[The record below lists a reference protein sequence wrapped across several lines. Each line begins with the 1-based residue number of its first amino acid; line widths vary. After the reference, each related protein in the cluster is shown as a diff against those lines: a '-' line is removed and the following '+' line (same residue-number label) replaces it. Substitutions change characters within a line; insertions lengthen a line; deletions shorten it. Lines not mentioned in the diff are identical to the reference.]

1 MSKGR
6 YLFLAFVAVLAMF
19 PVLVLQTALADKGP
33 PRTGWM
39 EQFTVIDNPLPA
51 PRVPLL
57 NGAGSQVFLSDFK
70 GKVVLVNFWATWCA
84 PCVRE
89 MPGIDKL
96 QAKLGGKDFT
106 VVAVNEDRGGV
117 ARAKPFLEKL
127 GTTNLAIY
135 VDSKMAMMRAFKVRG
150 LPSSFLLDR
159 EGRIVGKLEG
169 IAEWDTP
176 EVEDLIRYYTEQ
188 TTSAQTPPKPA
199 ISG

>member
-1 MSKGR
+1 MVM
-6 YLFLAFVAVLAMF
+6 L

-39 EQFTVIDNPLPA
+39 EQFTVSDNPLPV
-51 PRVPLL
+51 PQVPLL
-57 NGAGSQVFLSDFK
+57 NGAGTQIFLSDFK

-106 VVAVNEDRGGV
+106 IVAVNEDRGGV
-117 ARAKPFLEKL
+117 ASAKPFLEKL
-127 GTTNLAIY
+127 GTTNLALY

-150 LPSSFLLDR
+150 LPTSFLLDR

-169 IAEWDTP
+169 IAEWDAP
-176 EVEDLIRYYTEQ
+176 EVEDLIRHYTKQ
-188 TTSAQTPPKPA
+188 TTSAQTLTKTA

>member
-19 PVLVLQTALADKGP
+19 PVLVLQTTLADKGP
-33 PRTGWM
+33 PRIGWM
-39 EQFTVIDNPLPA
+39 EQFTVIDSPLPA
-51 PRVPLL
+51 PRVPLT
-57 NGAGSQVFLSDFK
+57 NGEGSQVFLADFK

-106 VVAVNEDRGGV
+106 VVAVNEDRGGA
-117 ARAKPFLEKL
+117 ARARPFIERL
-127 GTTNLAIY
+127 GMTHLALY
-135 VDSKMAMMRAFKVRG
+135 VDSKMAMMRAFKVNG
-150 LPSSFLLDR
+150 LPTSFLLDR

-176 EVEDLIRYYTEQ
+176 EVENLIRHYTKQ
-188 TTSAQTPPKPA
+188 RTSAETSPGPA

>member
-117 ARAKPFLEKL
+117 ASAKPFLKKL
-127 GTTNLAIY
+127 GTTNLALY

-150 LPSSFLLDR
+150 LPTSFLLDR

-176 EVEDLIRYYTEQ
+176 EVEGLIRYYTKQ
-188 TTSAQTPPKPA
+188 TTSAQTPPKTA

>member
-1 MSKGR
+1 MVRRFTLIGI
-6 YLFLAFVAVLAMF
+6 LTFLNVLLSVFVNGGFANGLPLIEIPVKPQAPAMQ
-19 PVLVLQTALADKGP
+19 LQTYEGKPFDLADHRG
-33 PRTGWM
+33 
-39 EQFTVIDNPLPA
+39 
-51 PRVPLL
+51 RV
-57 NGAGSQVFLSDFK
+57 
-70 GKVVLVNFWATWCA
+70 VVVNFWATWCA

-117 ARAKPFLEKL
+117 ASAKQFLEKL
-127 GTTNLAIY
+127 GTTNLALY

-150 LPSSFLLDR
+150 LPTSFLLDR

-176 EVEDLIRYYTEQ
+176 EAEDLIRYYTKQ
-188 TTSAQTPPKPA
+188 TTSAQTLPKTA

>member
-1 MSKGR
+1 LSKGR
-6 YLFLAFVAVLAMF
+6 YLFLTHIAVLAIF

-51 PRVPLL
+51 PRVPLS
-57 NGAGSQVFLSDFK
+57 NGEGSQVLLSDFK

-96 QAKLGGKDFT
+96 QAKLGGSDFT
-106 VVAVNEDRGGV
+106 VVAINEDRDGA

-127 GTTNLAIY
+127 GTSHLALY

-150 LPSSFLLDR
+150 LPTSYLLDR

-176 EVEDLIRYYTEQ
+176 EVEALIHYYTKR
-188 TTSAQTPPKPA
+188 TTSARTPWEAA

>member
-1 MSKGR
+1 M
-6 YLFLAFVAVLAMF
+6 AMF
-19 PVLVLQTALADKGP
+19 PILVLQTALADKGP

>member
-1 MSKGR
+1 MVRRFNLIG
-6 YLFLAFVAVLAMF
+6 FLTFANVLLS
-19 PVLVLQTALADKGP
+19 VLVNDGFANGLPLIEIPVKPQAPAMQLRTYQGKAFDLADHRG
-33 PRTGWM
+33 
-39 EQFTVIDNPLPA
+39 
-51 PRVPLL
+51 RV
-57 NGAGSQVFLSDFK
+57 
-70 GKVVLVNFWATWCA
+70 VVVNFWATWCA

-117 ARAKPFLEKL
+117 ASAKPFLEKL
-127 GTTNLAIY
+127 GTTNLALY

-150 LPSSFLLDR
+150 LPTSFLLDR

-176 EVEDLIRYYTEQ
+176 EAEGLIRYYTKQ
-188 TTSAQTPPKPA
+188 TTSAQTLPKTA